1 MTEQLPP
8 AGWYPDPG
16 GSGRLR
22 YFNGSTWTDQ
32 YSKASRRR
40 IFGRT
45 TPSPAQVRA
54 RLVMAIILVVLGL
67 PFTIFS
73 AVVFA
78 SPDYGQPGTVE
89 CDGHP
94 MRRDEI
100 CRYDEGGRSS
110 QHYVET
116 YDQKLAHQTSEA
128 KRGPPLVLGM
138 GLLFLLL
145 GSLGLLQFYRRR
157 RGPPG

>member
-16 GSGRLR
+16 GSGRLC
-22 YFNGSTWTDQ
+22 YFDGSTWTDR

-54 RLVMAIILVVLGL
+54 RLVLGIILVVLGL
-67 PFTIFS
+67 PFTIFGG
-73 AVVFA
+73 VGLA

-89 CDGHP
+89 CNGHP
-94 MRRDEI
+94 MRHDEI
-100 CRYDEGGRSS
+100 CRYDAGGRGSG
-110 QHYVET
+110 HYVAN
-116 YDQKLAHQTSEA
+116 YDQKLAHQTSQA
-128 KRGPPLVLGM
+128 KRWPPLVLGM
-138 GLLFLLL
+138 GLFFLLL
-145 GSLGLLQFYRRR
+145 GGVCLVKFFRRR
-157 RGPPG
+157 RGSPG